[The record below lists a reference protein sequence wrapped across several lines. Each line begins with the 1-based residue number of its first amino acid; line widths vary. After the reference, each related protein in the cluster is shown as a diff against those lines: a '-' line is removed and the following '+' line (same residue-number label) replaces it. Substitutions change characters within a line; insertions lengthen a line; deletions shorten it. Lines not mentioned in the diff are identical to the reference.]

1 MKTFQP
7 FKSLRFVLILF
18 SLFISVSSFA
28 QASADKLFK
37 EGKALQATKT
47 IQAQN
52 NAIKKFASA
61 KGLYASQEN
70 KKKCDA
76 EIATCNKIK
85 REITP
90 IPLDDGRGKGKKNPS
105 DSNNKYGVEG
115 DKYFTIAKQHQDSLN
130 VEAQKTAIKNF
141 TIAKGWY
148 EKAKN
153 AKKQI
158 DNCKTEIS
166 RCEAVIDSLNSVPPA
181 EPVQLAVNI
190 NRLNFKRKPK
200 DAVQTIEV
208 SCNYPEWRVEHELNW
223 ISVFI
228 SGHEQSFAIKA
239 EENTQKEAR
248 FGYVYVVCG
257 DKKVTIEV
265 YQDGKKGLGL
275 LIDNVKKNANL

>member
-1 MKTFQP
+1 MKTLQRFQ
-7 FKSLRFVLILF
+7 SLRLVLISF
-18 SLFISVSSFA
+18 SLLISVSSFA

-61 KGLYASQEN
+61 KGLYALPEN
-70 KKKCDA
+70 KKKCDV
-76 EIATCNKIK
+76 EIAMCNKIK
-85 REITP
+85 REIRENHP
-90 IPLDDGRGKGKKNPS
+90 GKDKGKKDTDTYYKNE
-105 DSNNKYGVEG
+105 VEG
-115 DKYFTIAKQHQDSLN
+115 DKYFVIAKQYQDSLT
-130 VEAQKTAIKNF
+130 VDGQKIAIKNF

-158 DNCKTEIS
+158 ENCRTEIS
-166 RCEAVIDSLNSVPPA
+166 RCETIIDSLNSVPPP
-181 EPVQLAVNI
+181 EPVHLSVNV

-208 SCNYPEWRVEHELNW
+208 KCNYPDWKVEHELSW
-223 ISVFI
+223 ITVFI

-239 EENTQKEAR
+239 EENTSKEAR

-257 DKKVTIEV
+257 DKKVKIEIH
-265 YQDGKKGLGL
+265 QAGKKGLSVL
-275 LIDNVKKNANL
+275 LDNVKKNANL